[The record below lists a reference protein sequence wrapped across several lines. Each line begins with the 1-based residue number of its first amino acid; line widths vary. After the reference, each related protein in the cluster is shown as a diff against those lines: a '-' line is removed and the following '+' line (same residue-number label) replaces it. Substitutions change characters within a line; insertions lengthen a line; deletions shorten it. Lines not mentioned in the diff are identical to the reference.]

1 MELGHD
7 GDAQRGPVD
16 PAAQRHSPW
25 TQVPVAPQ
33 PPTQP
38 QQLGGW
44 RSAAAL
50 DDDDDDDDDDGLGGR
65 GGEQRGLLAAS
76 RERQVQQQQQ
86 QQQQRGH
93 MTADAMAER
102 EKIIT
107 QVETTVVEV
116 KEIFSDLANLV
127 SEQTEQISHISSAIE
142 NTAAQAGRATDELK
156 VASRYKA
163 QLRSRK
169 CCLYVAALLGAFL
182 LFVILS
188 KSLS

>member
-1 MELGHD
+1 MALGKLSKDFQLVLRRFQQLAEDSAQHARD
-7 GDAQRGPVD
+7 TDAAEP
-16 PAAQRHSPW
+16 PSHP
-25 TQVPVAPQ
+25 APQ

-38 QQLGGW
+38 QQLCGW

-50 DDDDDDDDDDGLGGR
+50 DDDDDDDDDDDGLGGR

-76 RERQVQQQQQ
+76 RERQVQVQQ

-93 MTADAMAER
+93 TTAEAMAER

-169 CCLYVAALLGAFL
+169 CCLY
-182 LFVILS
+182 LS
-188 KSLS
+188 LIHI